1 MDNQQAS
8 LSDALKRL
16 STAIDKLDTAVGQ
29 RQAQE
34 RTSAARAAEFELMR
48 SDRAKL
54 AEILDQALQRGRS
67 LETACQDADA
77 RVERAM
83 QLVQQALSETE
94 TK

>member
-1 MDNQQAS
+1 MDSSQAS
-8 LSDALKRL
+8 LSDAMKRL
-16 STAIDKLDTAVGQ
+16 SLAINKLEAAAGQ
-29 RQAQE
+29 RQSQE

-67 LETACQDADA
+67 LEAACEEADV

-83 QLVQQALSETE
+83 QLVQQALAEA
-94 TK
+94 K